1 MADLELQDEQL
12 RHLGPPYL
20 RRSSVACSQ
29 PTTITNASRSSSTP
43 DGPVQ
48 MTRRVCDPAVIAEA
62 PVTAIVADVLGA
74 DVVTPVL
81 A

>member
-1 MADLELQDEQL
+1 
-12 RHLGPPYL
+12 
-20 RRSSVACSQ
+20 
-29 PTTITNASRSSSTP
+29 
-43 DGPVQ
+43 VQ